1 MSRANERRVRRKGS
15 PVARSRPA
23 VRESASGKTP
33 RTQDPRIQE
42 AWRRAGIA
50 KRALAVLG
58 VMVFGGAMVLARLTF
73 AGHPKQVV
81 RPLGAPPQFVDTVRQ
96 NLLQAGLAAPAKA
109 PPGAATG
116 VS

>member
-1 MSRANERRVRRKGS
+1 MSRAKERRVRPERS
-15 PVARSRPA
+15 PVARARPVA
-23 VRESASGKTP
+23 GESASGEAP

-42 AWRRAGIA
+42 AWRRAWIA
-50 KRALAVLG
+50 KRALAAVG
-58 VMVFGGAMVLARLTF
+58 VIVFGCAMVLARLTF

-81 RPLGAPPQFVDTVRQ
+81 RPLSAPPKFVDTVRQ